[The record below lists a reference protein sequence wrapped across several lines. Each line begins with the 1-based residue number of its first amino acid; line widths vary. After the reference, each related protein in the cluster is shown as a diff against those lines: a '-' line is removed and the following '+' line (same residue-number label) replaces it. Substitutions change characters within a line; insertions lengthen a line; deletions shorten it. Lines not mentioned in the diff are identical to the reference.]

1 MKISI
6 KFLKQFKLILFS
18 FLFSINSFGAITV
31 VSPSVNSYSDIQE
44 ALILAEPGDIIRLTS
59 GVYELEDSLSI
70 DVENIRLEGEG
81 IDKTVLSFRN
91 QQSGAQGLSVTSDNV
106 TLQDFAVEDAK
117 GDAIKVKGVDGISFI
132 RVRTEWTGGVSPDNG
147 AYGLY
152 PVESKN
158 VLIDS
163 CVAIGASD
171 AGIYVGQSEN
181 IIVKNSRAEFN
192 VAGIEIENSY
202 YADVFDNH
210 AENNTGG
217 ILVFDLP
224 DIPQQGG
231 HHVRV
236 FRNKS
241 INNNTDNF
249 APEGN
254 IVGEVPRGTGI
265 IIQANSFVEI
275 FDNDIGDNETINIAI
290 VTYGYET
297 EDEDYYPHPR
307 AIQIHNNRFGRSGYN
322 PDLQTGELAKILFE
336 VSEGEMPDIFW
347 DGILPFQQMLFGQ
360 PDEDKIVLGDNGDA
374 SFLALRPIRYMLPY
388 FDPVERNYQKYVG
401 EITPLPSVQFS
412 ESL

>member
-1 MKISI
+1 MKNSI
-6 KFLKQFKLILFS
+6 KYLQQSKLIFFS
-18 FLFSINSFGAITV
+18 FLLSFNCFGAITIV
-31 VSPSVNSYSDIQE
+31 NPSADPYLDIQE

-59 GVYELEDSLSI
+59 GFYELEDSLSI
-70 DVENIRLEGEG
+70 DVDNIRLEGEG
-81 IDKTVLSFRN
+81 IDKTVLSFKN

-106 TLQDFAVEDAK
+106 VLQDFAIEDAK

-132 RVRTEWTGGVSPDNG
+132 RVRTEWTGGVSSDNG

-231 HHVRV
+231 HHIRV
-236 FRNKS
+236 YRNKS

-265 IIQANSFVEI
+265 IIQANSHVEI
-275 FDNDIGDNETINIAI
+275 FDNDIGDNETINIAV

-297 EDEDYYPHPR
+297 EDESYYPHPR
-307 AIQIHNNRFGRSGYN
+307 SIQIHGNRFGKTGYN
-322 PDLQTGELAKILFE
+322 PDLETGELSKILFE
-336 VSEGEMPDIFW
+336 LSKGNMPDIFW
-347 DGILPFQQMLFGQ
+347 DGIIPLQQIIFGQ
-360 PDEDKIVLGDNGDA
+360 PEEDKLILGDNGDA
-374 SFLALRPIRYMLPY
+374 SILSINAFKYLMPFM
-388 FDPVERNYQKYVG
+388 DPVETDYEKFRGK
-401 EITPLPSVQFS
+401 ITPLAPVKLS
-412 ESL
+412 EKL